1 MTPMGL
7 YADHIFP
14 WLVDHTEAKEMD
26 EQRRLALREVEGDV
40 LEIGIGTGG
49 NIPYYPDAVT
59 SFTAVDPSD
68 GGRRR
73 ALRRAEARGLD
84 VEWCRGTG
92 EQLPLADEIFD
103 SVVLVD
109 VLCSVKDADAVL
121 AEAYRVLRPGAR
133 LHFLEHGLAQ
143 QEEIRKWQR
152 RLNGFNK
159 LTACGCE
166 LTREPEKHL
175 RASSFRIDEL
185 VHVPPF
191 AGTGALYPHIRGVA
205 TRLD

>member
-1 MTPMGL
+1 MGL

-14 WLVDHTEAKEMD
+14 WLLDHTEAQEMD
-26 EQRRLALREVEGDV
+26 EQRRLALREVKGDI

-49 NIPYYPDAVT
+49 NIPYYPDAVEVL
-59 SFTAVDPSD
+59 TAVDPSD

-73 ALRRAEARGLD
+73 ALRRAEARGLR
-84 VEWCRGTG
+84 VEWRRGTG
-92 EQLPLADEIFD
+92 ERLPLADEAFD

-121 AEAYRVLRPGAR
+121 AEAHRVLKPGGR
-133 LHFLEHGLAQ
+133 LHFLEHGLAR
-143 QEEIRKWQR
+143 QEQIRKWQR

-166 LTREPEKHL
+166 LTRDPEKHL
-175 RASSFRIDEL
+175 RGSSFRIDEL
-185 VHVPPF
+185 VQVPPF
-191 AGTGALYPHIRGVA
+191 AGTGALYPHIRGIA
-205 TRLD
+205 TRPD